1 MALDLRRRAFLI
13 GSAVV
18 GAAGAAL
25 YVFKKK
31 PPAIVETPVA
41 PPSAPVE
48 PGMAIPAGQAVL
60 PDRYRDVLRAMVAR
74 IYPDGD
80 SADGAVAAKA
90 YDYIDHELRRSNMQ
104 NTRRLLMNGAV
115 TLDRVA
121 FGQLKKGFVQATP
134 EEQDTVIAAV
144 QSGEGAPK
152 SFNGDDFVAA
162 AVAMTI
168 EGMFCDPVYGGN
180 AGELGWKSIDWV
192 MQSPRPK
199 TP

>member
-1 MALDLRRRAFLI
+1 MAFDLKRRAFLI
-13 GSAVV
+13 GSSVV
-18 GAAGAAL
+18 AAAGAAL

-31 PPAIVETPVA
+31 PTVVETPVA
-41 PPSAPVE
+41 TPSRPVE
-48 PGMAIPAGQAVL
+48 PGMAIPADQPVL
-60 PDRYRDVLRAMVAR
+60 PERYRDVLRAMVAR

-80 SADGAVAAKA
+80 TADGAVAAKA

-115 TLDRVA
+115 TLDRLAV
-121 FGQLKKGFVQATP
+121 GQLKKGFVQASP

-152 SFNGDDFVAA
+152 SFNGEDFVAA

-180 AGELGWKSIDWV
+180 AGELGWKSINWV
-192 MQSPRPK
+192 MQNPRPK

>member
-13 GSAVV
+13 GSSLAA
-18 GAAGAAL
+18 AAGAAF

-31 PPAIVETPVA
+31 PVEPVVTP
-41 PPSAPVE
+41 PEKPKLE
-48 PGMAIPAGQAVL
+48 PGMAVPEGQAVL

-74 IYPDGD
+74 LYPDGT
-80 SADGAVAAKA
+80 AGDGAVTAKA
-90 YDYIDHELRRSNMQ
+90 YDYIESELRRSNMQ

-115 TLDRVA
+115 TLDRVSL
-121 FGQLKKGFVQATP
+121 GQLKKGFVSLTP
-134 EEQDTVIAAV
+134 DEQDVIIEAV

-152 SFNGDDFVAA
+152 SFNGEDFVAA

-168 EGMFCDPVYGGN
+168 EGMFCDPVYRGN
-180 AGELGWKSIDWV
+180 AGEVGWKSIGYV
-192 MQSPRPK
+192 MQNPRPR